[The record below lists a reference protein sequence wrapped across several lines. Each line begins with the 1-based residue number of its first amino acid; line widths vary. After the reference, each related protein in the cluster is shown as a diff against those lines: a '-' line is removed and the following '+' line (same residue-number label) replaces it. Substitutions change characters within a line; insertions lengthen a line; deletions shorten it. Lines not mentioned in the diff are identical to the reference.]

1 MKLFHPST
9 WLDPVTRK
17 RLRRFRELKRAWW
30 SLWILLVMYGI
41 SLCAE
46 VLCNDKPLAVHFNGQ
61 WYFPIVRFYPESTFT
76 GSGRMTRP
84 DYKELATQ
92 PEFLGHPENRLVWP
106 LVPYGPMEII
116 RPDRIVLAKKV
127 KAVFVPE
134 PRVGTVDLRSD
145 GTLARPVSA
154 GFFFDKPESELEGLR
169 LDDLFA
175 VPVEFRAAVQQR
187 FANNAAPAFQATA
200 SSAFGKKAILALSPF
215 RPRAQPPRTVR
226 VTLRESGMATLQS
239 ESLIF
244 STNLV
249 LMTGPDALW
258 SRLAPETR
266 QQVTERVRVR
276 FEGAADELNLA
287 LDGRPYRVRFDRE
300 EVRFPFRPVT
310 GHPFGLD
317 SAGRDVLARLFYGL
331 RTSMTF
337 GILLVIAAMVLGTLI
352 GAVQGYYGGR
362 IDLIG
367 QRTIEIWESLPFLYI
382 MILLGSVYGQSFLLL
397 LVVYGIFNW
406 IGISY
411 YMRAE
416 FLRLRKLPFVEAA
429 RCMGLPSR
437 KIIFRHILPNA
448 LVPLI
453 TFFPFLLVGAIGS
466 LAALDY
472 LGFGLPPPT
481 PSWGEL
487 LSQAQEFSWAWW
499 LVLYPSLALFVVM
512 LLGVFIGEGVR
523 SAFDPRKASRL
534 E

>member
-1 MKLFHPST
+1 MSMLHPST

-17 RLRRFRELKRAWW
+17 RLRRFREMRRAWW
-30 SLWILLVMYGI
+30 SLWILLIMYGL
-41 SLCAE
+41 SLMAE
-46 VLCNDKPLAVHFNGQ
+46 LLCNDKPLAVRFDGR
-61 WYFPIVRFYPESTFT
+61 WYFPVVKFYPENTFT
-76 GSGRMTRP
+76 DSGRMTRP
-84 DYKELATQ
+84 DYKELAKN
-92 PEFLGHPENRLVWP
+92 PVFAEHPENRMVWP
-106 LVPYGPMEII
+106 LIPYSPLESI
-116 RPDRIVLAKKV
+116 RPERILLPKEV
-127 KAVFVPE
+127 KTVFIPE
-134 PRVGTVDLRSD
+134 ARVGTVDLRND
-145 GTLARPVSA
+145 GSLTRPVSA
-154 GFFFDKPESELEGLR
+154 GFFFGREDGELDGLK
-169 LDDLFA
+169 LADFFELPA
-175 VPVEFRAAVQQR
+175 EFQAAVQQR
-187 FANNAAPAFQATA
+187 FANNAAPSMEREVTSKSGNKFV
-200 SSAFGKKAILALSPF
+200 LALSSF

-226 VTLRESGMATLQS
+226 LTLRESGVSGLKPSTLV
-239 ESLIF
+239 F
-244 STNLV
+244 STNLTPV
-249 LMTGPDALW
+249 VTGGLW
-258 SRLAPETR
+258 PNLQEETR
-266 QQVTERVRVR
+266 QQITEGVKAR
-276 FEGAADELNLA
+276 FEGSAEELNFMLE
-287 LDGRPYRVRFDRE
+287 GRPYRVRFDRE
-300 EVRFPFRPVT
+300 EIRFPFRPVA

-317 SAGRDVLARLFYGL
+317 SSGRDVLARLFYGL

-337 GILLVIAAMVLGTLI
+337 GILLVMAAMILGTLI

-362 IDLIG
+362 VDLIG

-382 MILLGSVYGQSFLLL
+382 MILLGSIYGQSFILLL
-397 LVVYGIFNW
+397 IVYGIFNW

-487 LSQAQEFSWAWW
+487 LSQAQEFSRAWW
-499 LVLYPSLALFVVM
+499 LVLYPFLALFVVM
-512 LLGVFIGEGVR
+512 LLGAFVGEGVR
-523 SAFDPRKASRL
+523 SAFDPRRASHL